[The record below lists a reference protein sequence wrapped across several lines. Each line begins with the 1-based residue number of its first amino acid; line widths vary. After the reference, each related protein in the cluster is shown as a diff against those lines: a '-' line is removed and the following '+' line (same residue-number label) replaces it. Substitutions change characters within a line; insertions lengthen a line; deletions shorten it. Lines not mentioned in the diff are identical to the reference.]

1 MGQAC
6 VCMVLPLLL
15 KKPKDNA
22 MTTRSH
28 HDNVEKQFG
37 SQASAYLSSAVHA
50 SGRDLQRL
58 AERLADFPQAHV
70 LDMGCGAGHAS
81 FATAGQ
87 VAQVTAYDL
96 SSQMLEV
103 VAQAARDKGFANI
116 ATQQGYAESLPFADA
131 SFDVAIS
138 RYSAH
143 HWHDVGQALREVK
156 RVLKPGGVMIIMDVM
171 SPGHPVRDVWLQTVE
186 ALRDTSH
193 VRNYSSGEWLTMA
206 SEAGLV
212 INHLLTDRLPL
223 EFSSWVARMRTPEA
237 LTEAI
242 RLYQESA
249 SAEVKAYFALQQDG
263 SFTSDTIMFEAHKA
277 I

>member
-1 MGQAC
+1 
-6 VCMVLPLLL
+6 
-15 KKPKDNA
+15 

-37 SQASAYLSSAVHA
+37 SQASAYLTSAVHA

-58 AERLADFPQAHV
+58 AERLADFPAAQV

-81 FATAGQ
+81 FAAAGQ
-87 VAQVTAYDL
+87 VAGVTAYDL
-96 SSQMLEV
+96 SSQMLDV
-103 VAQAARDKGFANI
+103 VAQAAQEKGFSNI
-116 ATQQGYAESLPFADA
+116 RTQQGYAEILPFAAD
-131 SFDVAIS
+131 SFDVVIS

-143 HWHDVGQALREVK
+143 HWHDVGQTLREVK
-156 RVLKPGGVMIIMDVM
+156 RVLKPGGVLIIMDVM

-193 VRNYSSGEWLTMA
+193 VRNYSSGEWLA
-206 SEAGLV
+206 LANDAGLV
-212 INHLLTDRLPL
+212 TNSLSTDRLPL

-237 LTEAI
+237 LAAAI
-242 RLYQESA
+242 RLYQDSA
-249 SAEVKAYFALQQDG
+249 SAEVKAYFALQDDG

-277 I
+277 V